1 MSGSQPHS
9 GLATIQRNFTPNV
22 VKTEPTPAPTASQAQ
37 KKSKISAAMR
47 AAISQGIAS
56 RGSEPPPPPVAG
68 VKRPSSGVEAPT
80 AKRHLPSTWNEN
92 QPRAAGSSSY
102 TSSSNTSSRSAALS
116 TTNGGGRKP
125 APVKQDIEDLVAS
138 APRVV
143 AANSTK
149 NKGPA
154 KIFLSAEQRY
164 VLDLVEKGESVF
176 YTGSA
181 GA

>member
-1 MSGSQPHS
+1 MSGSQSQS
-9 GLATIQRNFTPNV
+9 GLSTIQRNFTPNV
-22 VKTEPTPAPTASQAQ
+22 VKSEPAPTPTASQVQ

-56 RGSEPPPPPVAG
+56 RGSEPVPPPTAG
-68 VKRPSSGVEAPT
+68 LKRPGSGVEAPP
-80 AKRHLPSTWNEN
+80 AKRQLPSTWNDN
-92 QPRAAGSSSY
+92 HPRAGSSSY
-102 TSSSNTSSRSAALS
+102 HSSSNTSSQSATYPAA
-116 TTNGGGRKP
+116 NGVGRKA
-125 APVKQDIEDLVAS
+125 APIKQDIEDLIVS

-154 KIFLSAEQRY
+154 AIFLSAEQRA

-181 GA
+181 GT